1 MKNLFHR
8 ILKTL
13 NINGRDW
20 VVLLLALL
28 LAFSIWMIH
37 NLSLK
42 YNDYMSVPVIARSN
56 IPGHTDV
63 SSGKTEVTARC
74 RATGYKVIRSFL
86 RRDRNVEVSFRAGDL
101 KHKEGDI
108 FYVTTTEL
116 KDYAHQIFGPEV
128 SVEYYVTD
136 TLFFRFPVEKFKKVP
151 VHPISTITYRNQF
164 MADGPLVLQPD
175 SVMVYGEPFRLENIN
190 AVYTRPINFT
200 DLSRSRN
207 GLVRLEKIKGVRLSE
222 SEIRYSLNVRRF
234 VEIVKSVPVTVVNVP
249 EGKEMLVYP
258 SVVDVCL
265 RCAFPLLDDPE
276 SGLRIEA
283 DYEDIQNSIGGQC
296 ILKASELARGVIS
309 CEMSPMSVSFVL
321 EAK

>member
-1 MKNLFHR
+1 MREILHK
-8 ILKTL
+8 ILKML

-37 NLSLK
+37 NLSLR
-42 YNDYMSVPVIARSN
+42 YNDYMSVPVIARCN
-56 IPGHTDV
+56 IPGHADV

-74 RATGYKVIRSFL
+74 RATGYKVIWSYL
-86 RRDRNVEVSFRAGDL
+86 RRDRSVEVSFRAGDL
-101 KHKEGDI
+101 KHKEGDT
-108 FYVTTTEL
+108 FYVTTSEL
-116 KDYAHQIFGPEV
+116 KDYAHQIFGPEL

-136 TLFFRFPVEKFKKVP
+136 TLFFRFPVEKFRKVP
-151 VHPISTITYRNQF
+151 VHPISTITYRNQY
-164 MADGPLVLQPD
+164 MADGPLELQPD
-175 SVMVYGEPFRLENIN
+175 SVLVYGEPFRLENIN

-200 DLSRSRN
+200 DLSRSQN
-207 GLVRLEKIKGVRLSE
+207 GIVRLEKIKGVRLSE
-222 SEIRYSLNVRRF
+222 TEIRYSLNVRRF

-296 ILKASELARGVIS
+296 ILKTSGLARGGIS
-309 CEMSPMSVSFVL
+309 CEISPMSVSYVL
-321 EAK
+321 ESK